1 MRKIYLNLFQRDSKV
16 IAYGSN
22 VLAKSK
28 INIIKSWNIE
38 SKKYFL
44 VVGRL
49 VPDNNADLIIN
60 GFIQS
65 SSKKK
70 LVVVGDNPFKETF
83 SSKIKKNTDSRIV
96 FTGYIKDSKIL
107 SELYRNCYVYIHG
120 HEFGGTNP
128 TMIKAMNYG
137 CAILALKTVFNLEML
152 GEGKYGIFFEKNLED
167 VSKMISYCDK
177 DIDLVKKLRI
187 KSKKGIVKKYDWD
200 FITNQYIEVFNHLL
214 KIKN

>member
-1 MRKIYLNLFQRDSKV
+1 M
-16 IAYGSN
+16 
-22 VLAKSK
+22 AKSK

-96 FTGYIKDSKIL
+96 FTGYIKDSKFYQNFI
-107 SELYRNCYVYIHG
+107 EIAMFIFMVIRVWWNQ
-120 HEFGGTNP
+120 P